1 MRANSLLRE
10 IPCRSPW
17 AAACDREPARASM
30 IEDDAFSRCVAMGR
44 PAFPDFRTALSAHE
58 VVDACSRGARLGREV
73 SLGEP

>member
-1 MRANSLLRE
+1 
-10 IPCRSPW
+10 
-17 AAACDREPARASM
+17 M